1 MLNKELPL
9 QGLTMEI
16 TRRGFVRDA
25 LGTAV
30 VLTGLAGPAAAT
42 TNAAPNTEDD
52 YYRQVVK
59 ANDAFL
65 PSVIGQGTGPRERFG
80 VRGVGEGIDAL
91 AGAFCAPE
99 SLYYK
104 SPVLLP
110 AMDAAAD
117 KLLAA
122 QHADGTIDS
131 GNLNSPPDTAF
142 VVQTMCMALAVLQRM
157 SLPQLST
164 INNKLEKFLLAAG
177 EALSTGGI
185 HTPNHRWVVSSALAQ
200 LNSLFSSAKYVNRI
214 DDWLGEGVFCDA
226 DGQFEERSTGIYSRV
241 VDNALITIARLL
253 HRPELL
259 EPVRINLAMTIFYM
273 HPNGELET
281 VGSRRQDQ
289 TMAAWISNYYLQY
302 RFMAIKDQNRQ
313 FGAVARFAE
322 HIGLDRAEAR
332 IPLIEFL
339 EEPLYR
345 QQLPDPEPIP
355 SDYAR
360 FFSNSALARIRRGE
374 TSATIYGGSDWPL
387 GIDSGLASNSTF
399 FNFRKGKAVLESVRM
414 IPNFFSEG
422 SFRSEGMKVEGN
434 RYLLHQD
441 LHVPYYQPL
450 PKHLRNPL
458 GDYPLT
464 PAGNRFWS
472 KLNFP
477 QRQKSNIQTLEQ
489 KVTVTENAGVFEL
502 AFDVGGHDRVPVT
515 IELSFLRDGE
525 LEGIEPG
532 AARPNLYFLR
542 QGTGRFRVG
551 DDVITFGPGQA
562 EHETVRLEGAS
573 FETPQRPSPPDRYKV
588 YITGYTPFRKTLT
601 IS

>member
-1 MLNKELPL
+1 
-9 QGLTMEI
+9 MEI

-25 LGTAV
+25 LGTAA
-30 VLTGLAGPAAAT
+30 VLTGLASTGLASTGVASASAAAD
-42 TNAAPNTEDD
+42 TEDD
-52 YYRQVVK
+52 YYRRLVK
-59 ANDAFL
+59 ANDAGL
-65 PSVIGQGTGPRERFG
+65 PSVIEQVKGSHERFG
-80 VRGVGEGIDAL
+80 VRGVGEAVDAL
-91 AGAFCAPE
+91 AGAYCAPE
-99 SLYYK
+99 SSYFK
-104 SPVLLP
+104 SRELLP
-110 AMDAAAD
+110 LLETEAD

-122 QHADGTIDS
+122 QHPDGTIDS
-131 GNLNSPPDTAF
+131 GNLYSPPDTGF
-142 VVQTMCMALAVLQRM
+142 VVQTVCAALAVLQRM
-157 SLPQLST
+157 YLPQLSS
-164 INNKLEKFLLAAG
+164 INNKLGKFVLAAG

-200 LNSLFSSAKYVNRI
+200 LNALFPSAKYVNRI

-259 EPVRINLAMTIFYM
+259 DVVRRNLDMTIFYM

-302 RFMAIKDQNRQ
+302 RYMANKDKNRQ
-313 FGAVARFAE
+313 FAAVARLAE
-322 HIGLDRAEAR
+322 QIGLDRAEAK

-345 QQLPDPEPIP
+345 HQLPDPEPLP

-360 FFSNSALARIRRGE
+360 LFSNSVLARIRRGE
-374 TSATIYGGSDWPL
+374 TSATVYGGSDWPL
-387 GIDSGLASNSTF
+387 GVASGLASNPTF

-422 SFRSEGMKVEGN
+422 AFRSEGMKVEQN

-441 LHVPYYQPL
+441 IHVPYYQPL
-450 PKHLRNPL
+450 PKHLRNPQ

-464 PAGNRFWS
+464 PAGSRFWS

-489 KVTVTENAGVFEL
+489 KVTVTENSGAFEL
-502 AFDVGGHDRVPVT
+502 AFDVGSHDRVPVT
-515 IELSFLRDGE
+515 IELSFRRDGE

-532 AARPNLYFLR
+532 ATRPNLFFLR
-542 QGTGRFRVG
+542 QGTGRFSVG
-551 DDVITFGPGQA
+551 NDVITFGPGQA
-562 EHETVRLEGAS
+562 DHEMIRMEGAS
-573 FETPQRPSPPDRYKV
+573 FEAPQRPSPPDRYKV
-588 YITGYTPFRKTLT
+588 YITGFTPFRKTLT

>member
-1 MLNKELPL
+1 
-9 QGLTMEI
+9 
-16 TRRGFVRDA
+16 
-25 LGTAV
+25 
-30 VLTGLAGPAAAT
+30 
-42 TNAAPNTEDD
+42 
-52 YYRQVVK
+52 
-59 ANDAFL
+59 
-65 PSVIGQGTGPRERFG
+65 
-80 VRGVGEGIDAL
+80 
-91 AGAFCAPE
+91 
-99 SLYYK
+99 
-104 SPVLLP
+104 
-110 AMDAAAD
+110 
-117 KLLAA
+117 
-122 QHADGTIDS
+122 
-131 GNLNSPPDTAF
+131 
-142 VVQTMCMALAVLQRM
+142 
-157 SLPQLST
+157 
-164 INNKLEKFLLAAG
+164 
-177 EALSTGGI
+177 
-185 HTPNHRWVVSSALAQ
+185 
-200 LNSLFSSAKYVNRI
+200 
-214 DDWLGEGVFCDA
+214 
-226 DGQFEERSTGIYSRV
+226 
-241 VDNALITIARLL
+241 
-253 HRPELL
+253 
-259 EPVRINLAMTIFYM
+259 MTIFYM

-289 TMAAWISNYYLQY
+289 TIAAWISNYYLQY

-345 QQLPDPEPIP
+345 QQLPDPEPIT

-434 RYLLHQD
+434 RYLLHKD

-515 IELSFLRDGE
+515 IELSFRRDGE

-532 AARPNLYFLR
+532 ATRPNLYFLR

>member
-1 MLNKELPL
+1 
-9 QGLTMEI
+9 MEI

-25 LGTAV
+25 LGTAA
-30 VLTGLAGPAAAT
+30 VLTGLASTGLASTGVASASAAAD
-42 TNAAPNTEDD
+42 TEDD
-52 YYRQVVK
+52 YYRRLVK
-59 ANDAFL
+59 ANDAGL
-65 PSVIGQGTGPRERFG
+65 PSVIEQVKGSHERFG
-80 VRGVGEGIDAL
+80 VRGVGEAVDAL
-91 AGAFCAPE
+91 AGAYCAPE
-99 SLYYK
+99 SSYFK
-104 SPVLLP
+104 SRELLP
-110 AMDAAAD
+110 LLETEAD

-122 QHADGTIDS
+122 QHPDGTIDS
-131 GNLNSPPDTAF
+131 GNLYSPPDTGF
-142 VVQTMCMALAVLQRM
+142 VVQTVCAALAVLQRM
-157 SLPQLST
+157 YLPQLSS
-164 INNKLEKFLLAAG
+164 INNKLGKFVLAAG

-200 LNSLFSSAKYVNRI
+200 LNALFPSAKYVNRI

-259 EPVRINLAMTIFYM
+259 DVVRRNLDMTIFYM

-302 RFMAIKDQNRQ
+302 RYMANKDKNRQ
-313 FGAVARFAE
+313 FAAVARLAE
-322 HIGLDRAEAR
+322 QIGLDRAEAK

-345 QQLPDPEPIP
+345 QQLPDPEPLP

-360 FFSNSALARIRRGE
+360 LFSNSVLARIRRGE
-374 TSATIYGGSDWPL
+374 TSATVYGGSDWPL
-387 GIDSGLASNSTF
+387 GVASGLASNPTF

-422 SFRSEGMKVEGN
+422 AFRSEGMKVEQN

-441 LHVPYYQPL
+441 IHVPYYQPL
-450 PKHLRNPL
+450 PKHLRNPQ

-464 PAGNRFWS
+464 PAGSRFWS

-489 KVTVTENAGVFEL
+489 KVTVTENSGAFEL
-502 AFDVGGHDRVPVT
+502 AFDVGSHDRVPVT
-515 IELSFLRDGE
+515 IELSFRRDGE

-532 AARPNLYFLR
+532 ATRPNLFFLR
-542 QGTGRFRVG
+542 QGTGRFSVG
-551 DDVITFGPGQA
+551 NDVITFGPGQA
-562 EHETVRLEGAS
+562 DHEMIRMEGAS
-573 FETPQRPSPPDRYKV
+573 FEAPQRPSPPDRYKV
-588 YITGYTPFRKTLT
+588 YITGFTPFRKTLT